1 MTDSYKG
8 APSAAENAV
17 SAVAYTIKH
26 KLGLDRIKP
35 GNLADNPPAP
45 SSPGGNYTKRDE
57 YIDKTT
63 SDAETGNDSTQ
74 ASNAGRQA
82 QSTDHMNQY

>member
-1 MTDSYKG
+1 MADSYTG

-26 KLGLDRIKP
+26 KLGLDRVKP

-45 SSPGGNYTKRDE
+45 SSPGGNYTQRDKD
-57 YIDKTT
+57 IDDAV
-63 SDAETGNDSTQ
+63 SNAETGNDSTQ

-82 QSTDHMNQY
+82 QSTDHMNAY